1 MINTEGKLVISYSS
15 LSAFKNCPKSYEIEY
30 EWLQGR
36 ESKHDNEA
44 VKKGSMFHRYMEQA
58 VKGQYPELEIYSED
72 EGAKMYHIAIDYL
85 MHRGL
90 PDNIVAVEESYYW
103 DILPGVLFRV
113 TPDLLYTRNGS
124 IICRDWKTFGKKP
137 CMDVH
142 ISDQARFYIVTLEA
156 LYQMPAEFEFVYVR
170 SERVGVPR
178 PRSPAWTTQDSYF
191 TVPYSL
197 SPLQKE
203 RTKQDLIESLEALML
218 VKGIGA
224 YYRTGRMG
232 WGIGACTGCFQ
243 RPLCNE
249 EWEHGFVSPER
260 LEALST
266 QRESLMKVDDDL

>member
-15 LSAFKNCPKSYEIEY
+15 LTAFKNCPKSYEIEY

-58 VKGQYPELEIYSED
+58 YKQILLEPLPEDVGCL
-72 EGAKMYHIAIDYL
+72 MYNIAFDYL
-85 MHRGL
+85 QNRGL
-90 PDNIVAVEESYYW
+90 PDNIMAVEQSFYW
-103 DILPGVLFRV
+103 EILPNVLFRV
-113 TPDLLYTRNGS
+113 TPDMIYNKNGG

-137 CMDVH
+137 CMDIH
-142 ISDQARFYIVTLEA
+142 ISDQARFYIVALEA
-156 LYQMPAEFEFVYVR
+156 LYQMEAEFEFVYVR

-203 RTKQDLIESLEALML
+203 RTIQDLTESIMSLLQTK
-218 VKGIGA
+218 VTNSW
-224 YYRTGRMG
+224 YRTGRTG
-232 WGIGACTGCFQ
+232 WGVGACTGCFQ

-266 QRESLMKVDDDL
+266 QRENLMKVDDEI

>member
-1 MINTEGKLVISYSS
+1 MMNTEGKLVISYSA
-15 LSAFKNCPKSYEIEY
+15 LAAFKNCPKSYEIEY
-30 EWLQGR
+30 EWMR

-44 VKKGSMFHRYMEQA
+44 VKKGSMFHRYMEDM
-58 VKGQYPELEIYSED
+58 VKGTFGAIYPED
-72 EGAKMYHIAIDYL
+72 ESAKMYHIAIDYFENK
-85 MHRGL
+85 GL
-90 PDNIVAVEESYYW
+90 PENIMATEESLYW
-103 DILPGVLFRV
+103 EIIPEVLFRV
-113 TPDLLYTRNGS
+113 TPDLLYRRNGS

-137 CMDVH
+137 CMDIH

-197 SPLQKE
+197 GPLQKE
-203 RTKQDLIESLEALML
+203 RTIFDLVESIQSLIKTKEL
-218 VKGIGA
+218 GS

-266 QRESLMKVDDDL
+266 QRENLMKVDDDL

>member
-15 LSAFKNCPKSYEIEY
+15 LTAFKNCPKSYEIEY

-58 VKGQYPELEIYSED
+58 YKQILLEPLPEDVGCL
-72 EGAKMYHIAIDYL
+72 MYNIAFDYL
-85 MHRGL
+85 QNRGL
-90 PDNIVAVEESYYW
+90 PDNIMAVEQSFYW
-103 DILPGVLFRV
+103 EVLPNVLFRV
-113 TPDLLYTRNGS
+113 TPDMIYKKNGG

-137 CMDVH
+137 CMDIH
-142 ISDQARFYIVTLEA
+142 ISDQARFYIVALEA
-156 LYQMPAEFEFVYVR
+156 LYQMEAEFEFVYVR

-203 RTKQDLIESLEALML
+203 RTIQDLTESIMSLLQTK
-218 VKGIGA
+218 VTNSW
-224 YYRTGRMG
+224 YRTGRMG

-266 QRESLMKVDDDL
+266 QRENLMKVDDEI